1 MIYPMKTLFL
11 LFIIIPLVTISGYA
25 QERKLDKANQQYN
38 QLAFIDA
45 TEVYLDVANSGYK
58 SEELFEKLGNS
69 YYFNANYEGAAKW
82 YRKLFAFLP
91 SVEEPTYYLRY
102 SQSLKAIGKDK
113 ESQEWFDKYAKK
125 AGLSNKKYKNA
136 EDYLAL
142 IEENSGRFEIKSLS
156 INTPG
161 IDFGTAFW
169 EDKIVFASTKDT
181 ATLYKRRSAWDG
193 LSFLD
198 LYQAKR
204 NPDGSLTDPTK
215 LKGDVNTKL
224 HESTPVFTKD
234 GKTMYFTRNNMTPKT
249 KRTKDQ
255 TQHLKIYRAHLIN
268 DKWTNIED
276 LAINGDNFSTAHPAL
291 STDEQLLYF
300 ASDRPESMGQTD
312 LFMATIN
319 SNGAMGQVT
328 NLGEKI
334 NTKGRESFPYI
345 TKDNALYFSS
355 DGHYGLG
362 GYDVFYAEINKDKT
376 FGSLLNVGKPINSPY
391 DDIAF
396 VIKDNNGYISSNRL
410 GGQGYDDI
418 YSFIETKDIKEL
430 LKSRLFGVVTDKNT
444 KEPIANA
451 TITVFNDNNL
461 ELFQLQTDSLGY
473 YQADVDYYQAYF
485 IKATKIEYTSD
496 DAYSK
501 KGVKEREH
509 NFELEKTVKKVKE
522 GDDLAKLLNIIIHFD
537 LDKSFI
543 RPDARV
549 ELEKLVVFMKL
560 YPNLKV
566 DVRSHTDSQASYTY
580 NIALSNRRAKST
592 LEYLIKRGVS
602 RENLTAKGY
611 GETQLVNDCTNGVKC
626 TDAKHEENRRSEF
639 IVKM

>member
-1 MIYPMKTLFL
+1 MKTLL
-11 LFIIIPLVTISGYA
+11 LFILIPLLTISGYA

-45 TEVYLDVANSGYK
+45 TEIYLDVANSGYS

-69 YYFNANYEGAAKW
+69 YYFNADYEGAAKW
-82 YRKLFAFLP
+82 YRKLFAFVP
-91 SVEEPTYYLRY
+91 SVKEPTYYLRY

-181 ATLYKRRSAWDG
+181 ATIYKRRSAWDG

-204 NPDGSLTDPTK
+204 NPDGSLSDPIK

-255 TQHLKIYRAHLIN
+255 TQHLKIYRAHLVN

-276 LAINGDNFSTAHPAL
+276 LAINGDNFSTAHPGL

-362 GYDVFYAEINKDKT
+362 GYDVFYAKINENKT
-376 FGSLLNVGKPINSPY
+376 FDNLLNVGKPINSSY

-396 VIKDNNGYISSNRL
+396 IIDNNKGYISSNRL
-410 GGQGYDDI
+410 GGYGYDDI

-430 LKSRLFGVVTDKNT
+430 LKSRLFGVVTDRKT
-444 KEPIANA
+444 KEPIPNA
-451 TITVFNDNNL
+451 SIKVLNASNE
-461 ELFQLQTDSLGY
+461 ELFVLQTDSLGY
-473 YQADVDYYQAYF
+473 YEAEVQYSEAYF
-485 IKATKIEYTSD
+485 LEARKENYSSD
-496 DAYSK
+496 NAYSK
-501 KGVKEREH
+501 KEVRVREH
-509 NFELEKTVKKVKE
+509 NFELEQTIKQVKE
-522 GDDLAKLLNIIIHFD
+522 GDDLAKTLNIIIHFD

-543 RPDARV
+543 RHDAQV
-549 ELEKLVVFMKL
+549 ELEKLVVFLKKN
-560 YPNLKV
+560 PSLKV
-566 DVRSHTDSQASYTY
+566 DIRSHTDSQASYTY
-580 NIALSNRRAKST
+580 NIGLSNRRAKST
-592 LEYLIKRGVS
+592 LDYLVKRGIPKQ
-602 RENLTAKGY
+602 NLTSKGY

-639 IVKM
+639 IVKR